1 MKVRVG
7 RTVACALGVAILAFS
22 GQSMAQAG
30 LIGPILPYESFN
42 DSPFKGLNFSSFELI
57 SMTNLPD
64 GTFTVPGITVTAA
77 GGVSVIGPGFAI
89 DSVDGQGNNGHSL
102 FSGCGAC
109 GITFTF
115 DSAVLGAFPTDA
127 GIVWTDGLRPIHFSA
142 IDANGNSLG
151 QIDDSSGCDFSCGD
165 GNPDNYR
172 FYGVTDPTGIK
183 SITISNDGGGI
194 EVDHLQFGVL
204 APVSGVPE
212 PSSAGLILFTAG
224 VFLSSAA
231 WRRRRRRLESR

>member
-1 MKVRVG
+1 MMMKSWACRTPVYAVG
-7 RTVACALGVAILAFS
+7 VIILALS
-22 GQSMAQAG
+22 GPSTAQAD

-42 DSPFKGLNFSSFELI
+42 DSPFKGLAFSSFDLI

-64 GTFTVPGITVTAA
+64 GAFTVPGITVTAL
-77 GGVSVIGPGFAI
+77 GGVTVIGPGGSV

-102 FSGCGAC
+102 FSDCGAC

-115 DSAVLGAFPTDA
+115 DPAVLGAFPTAA
-127 GIVWTDGLRPIHFSA
+127 GIVWTDGVKLIHFSA
-142 IDANGNSLG
+142 VDANGNSLG
-151 QIDDSSGCDFSCGD
+151 PINDNSGCDFNCGD
-165 GNPDNYR
+165 GNPDHFR
-172 FYGVTDPTGIK
+172 FYGVTDSAGIK

-212 PSSAGLILFTAG
+212 PSSVPLILLTAG
-224 VFLSSAA
+224 FCWSIAT
-231 WRRRRRRLESR
+231 WRRRRSRLT

>member
-1 MKVRVG
+1 VVHFNSATVIGDGDGFDAGRVGHSVKSVVVLRMKAWVG

-115 DSAVLGAFPTDA
+115 DSAVLGAFPTNA

-165 GNPDNYR
+165 GNILLEWR
-172 FYGVTDPTGIK
+172 ALR
-183 SITISNDGGGI
+183 S
-194 EVDHLQFGVL
+194 
-204 APVSGVPE
+204 
-212 PSSAGLILFTAG
+212 PSQAGN
-224 VFLSSAA
+224 
-231 WRRRRRRLESR
+231 